1 MVDLV
6 VNKRPPK
13 GLRPRLRRA
22 LSRLMEELQVG
33 DKAVTLV
40 LTGDRTL
47 RRLKREWWGED
58 EATDVL
64 SFPHYE
70 PGDPF
75 LPPHLGDIYISLDT
89 AAQQAKAR
97 GVSLEDEVLE
107 LAAHGLWHLLGH
119 DHQSEE
125 EWAGFLRVQER
136 IRTL

>member
-1 MVDLV
+1 MVHLV

-22 LSRLMEELQVG
+22 LSRLMEELEVG
-33 DKAVTLV
+33 DKAVTVV

-47 RRLKREWWGED
+47 RRLKRIWWGED
-58 EATDVL
+58 ETTDVL
-64 SFPHYE
+64 AFPNYE

-75 LPPHLGDIYISLDT
+75 IPPHLGDIYISLDT
-89 AAQQAKAR
+89 AARQAEAR
-97 GVSLEDEVLE
+97 GVSLEEEVLE

-119 DHQSEE
+119 DHQDEQG
-125 EWAGFLRVQER
+125 WAGFLRVQER

>member
-1 MVDLV
+1 MVHLV

-22 LSRLMEELQVG
+22 LSRLMEELEVG
-33 DKAVTLV
+33 DKAVTVV

-47 RRLKREWWGED
+47 RRLKRIWWGED
-58 EATDVL
+58 ETTDVL
-64 SFPHYE
+64 AFPNYE

-75 LPPHLGDIYISLDT
+75 IPPHLGDIYISLDT
-89 AAQQAKAR
+89 AARQAAAR
-97 GVSLEDEVLE
+97 GVSLEEEVLE

-119 DHQSEE
+119 DHQDEQG
-125 EWAGFLRVQER
+125 WAGFLRVQER